1 MRYPALGKLISMLFD
16 EWAILGG
23 PLEQPLVGKTS
34 SPNISKT
41 SSPSIAQIRKPKII
55 TNRAKTTTEITGDSS
70 RPIIVGRY
78 SSAESSKIDQ
88 VRKFD
93 VDAMLNTNIAS
104 VENPLEPTRSL
115 TSRDSGFKVDSK
127 SDFMLAL
134 TASLGPEPDSPPK
147 RSANRPAESLFKSV
161 AHGPAANR
169 RRWNTLPSHSL
180 ATIQENDSDSS
191 RAGNH
196 EQLGQHS
203 VQSSLILQG
212 GSIESELV
220 LHCGEN
226 KKTSRQFRVPQLK
239 MINESTEP
247 LLSIL
252 DSAVKQSRI
261 IEGNEPPD
269 FPNKKRALP
278 INDGDIETAGTA
290 FLDAISKS
298 MGFVPHRH
306 VEKELSGEERRV
318 GAAHHRKTRSRCSI
332 DWSLPPADMLLE
344 KDQRIE
350 ELNRTMTGNANST
363 LLPLSTIES
372 ACDSVCV
379 KVSSLEANEW
389 DMLSAGDSVRKD
401 HSMPFRPKFESS
413 TAEIMVLPD
422 FADRIGSMKNSGE
435 EHDEKRWWPYVYEV
449 VIYQWVALLDEQT
462 KKGEGAKKAE
472 EWMNG
477 ENGNVLSPIVVK
489 YLSHAAKASR
499 GATIRCAPF
508 LFEIILQSLSWR
520 IDCLFRRR
528 KDKIP
533 SLEET
538 NYEDAVPPLVKL
550 DDNIMAA
557 LEKLITLLVDASID
571 SRNFD
576 SFEYRKI
583 SVDVNDAVVRF
594 IRDLFS
600 LLEVRLVHRL
610 ALIYFSRFVVKE
622 GKHWHDRDSKITGLR
637 CSWETTSEDVYSN
650 LFLFSVY

>member
-1 MRYPALGKLISMLFD
+1 
-16 EWAILGG
+16 
-23 PLEQPLVGKTS
+23 
-34 SPNISKT
+34 
-41 SSPSIAQIRKPKII
+41 
-55 TNRAKTTTEITGDSS
+55 
-70 RPIIVGRY
+70 
-78 SSAESSKIDQ
+78 
-88 VRKFD
+88 
-93 VDAMLNTNIAS
+93 
-104 VENPLEPTRSL
+104 
-115 TSRDSGFKVDSK
+115 
-127 SDFMLAL
+127 
-134 TASLGPEPDSPPK
+134 
-147 RSANRPAESLFKSV
+147 
-161 AHGPAANR
+161 
-169 RRWNTLPSHSL
+169 
-180 ATIQENDSDSS
+180 
-191 RAGNH
+191 
-196 EQLGQHS
+196 
-203 VQSSLILQG
+203 
-212 GSIESELV
+212 
-220 LHCGEN
+220 
-226 KKTSRQFRVPQLK
+226 
-239 MINESTEP
+239 
-247 LLSIL
+247 
-252 DSAVKQSRI
+252 
-261 IEGNEPPD
+261 
-269 FPNKKRALP
+269 
-278 INDGDIETAGTA
+278 
-290 FLDAISKS
+290 
-298 MGFVPHRH
+298 MG
-306 VEKELSGEERRV
+306 KELSGEERRV

-350 ELNRTMTGNANST
+350 ELNRTMTGNVIST

-372 ACDSVCV
+372 AGDSVCV
-379 KVSSLEANEW
+379 KVSSVEGNEW
-389 DMLSAGDSVRKD
+389 DVLSVDDSVVTD
-401 HSMPFRPKFESS
+401 HPLKQRMPCRPKDESS
-413 TAEIMVLPD
+413 TAEKIVLPD
-422 FADRIGSMKNSGE
+422 FADRISSMKNSDD

-462 KKGEGAKKAE
+462 KKGDGAKKAE
-472 EWMNG
+472 EWING

-489 YLSHAAKASR
+489 YLSLAARACR

-557 LEKLITLLVDASID
+557 LEKLITMLVDASID

-637 CSWETTSEDVYSN
+637 CSWETTSKNMYSD
-650 LFLFSVY
+650 LFLFSVCFT